1 MIPKLDPN
9 GVIISCPNCG
19 KKNRLAFARLG
30 ETMRCG
36 ECKQELRAPAD
47 PFEIPS
53 AADFDRIVA
62 QSSLPIVV
70 DYWAPWCGP
79 CRMVAPEIK
88 KVAERQA
95 GRFLVVKVDTEALPD
110 LGARFGIRSIPTL
123 AVFMNGKEVARTAG
137 ARPAPD
143 IEAFVEQ
150 AVSKLRATT

>member
-1 MIPKLDPN
+1 MSPELDPN
-9 GVIISCPNCG
+9 GVIISCPQCG

-30 ETMRCG
+30 DTMRCG
-36 ECKQELRAPAD
+36 QCKQELRAPAD
-47 PFEIPS
+47 PIEIPN

-62 QSSLPIVV
+62 QSSLPVVV

-95 GRFLVVKVDTEALPD
+95 GRFLVVKVNTEALPD

-123 AVFMNGKEVARTAG
+123 AVFMNGKEIARTAG

-143 IEAFVEQ
+143 IEAFAEQ
-150 AVSKLRATT
+150 AVHAHS

>member
-1 MIPKLDPN
+1 MPLDLDPN
-9 GVIISCPNCG
+9 GVIITCPNCG
-19 KKNRLAFARLG
+19 RKNRLAFARLG

-36 ECKQELRAPAD
+36 QCKQELRAPAE
-47 PFEIPS
+47 PIEIPS

-95 GRFLVVKVDTEALPD
+95 GRFLVVKVNTEALPD

-123 AVFMNGKEVARTAG
+123 AVFMNGKEAARSAG

-150 AVSKLRATT
+150 AVHAHP